1 MESRADGNQRKPQRA
16 RRAWRGA
23 ARRQRQHA
31 VERSGAK
38 PLAAEFARRGCT
50 NQPARRW
57 ERSESRR
64 GRGPP
69 GAAQLGASTQWT
81 AAQRKPLGARPA
93 RRATASHGGA
103 SRSGP
108 LRSGVLRR
116 RATMSM
122 RAQHRRDCHRFDARG
137 AALPGST
144 GPAQRRRRVDGTG
157 GVGSSVSRTGA
168 HAVGHSMDVRWG
180 PSLVGRRGPLSWRS
194 ENPAR
199 ARSRHR
205 DPARAAPPRL
215 PPVR

>member
-1 MESRADGNQRKPQRA
+1 M
-16 RRAWRGA
+16 
-23 ARRQRQHA
+23 
-31 VERSGAK
+31 
-38 PLAAEFARRGCT
+38 
-50 NQPARRW
+50 
-57 ERSESRR
+57 ERSESRSER
-64 GRGPP
+64 RLAHKHAVDRS
-69 GAAQLGASTQWT
+69 AAK
-81 AAQRKPLGARPA
+81 AAGSAARQA
-93 RRATASHGGA
+93 RLRRARSATASHGGA

-137 AALPGST
+137 AALAGST
-144 GPAQRRRRVDGTG
+144 APAQRRRRVGGTG
-157 GVGSSVSRTGA
+157 GVGRSVSRTGA